1 MRPSTLYFLL
11 DEEKRSGYLDHGN
24 VFWSTNPKALEF
36 SPDGWSDVGV
46 NNQRNSKYFALDR
59 SFTIPLKFVEDG
71 AKIIKNRYYKFGIR
85 AKLSLLILK
94 LKLHYDT
101 TLNQYGWYYD
111 LLYMGDI
118 DFTQFKDEGTFVTV
132 NVIEGGIPKY
142 IKANENVKF
151 EFDMT
156 VLETILVKMDGVY
169 LKEKNNWLI
178 PQGVGFGNHLLGA
191 YHTTT
196 EGKAFGLAISN
207 QNTDDNVPDFT
218 NSPNYFFSSVQDI
231 TGLTISG
238 SIKFHT
244 ALIGSYRLDLKTS
257 SGRTINLVTN
267 FAVASGTNYEKVFSV
282 TFDASAD
289 ERFFLVAT
297 ATALLDAHYTE
308 TNFDIKFRSRYRA
321 TYAKAFRPNYLFS
334 QLTKSVTDGNFSAK
348 SNLLDA
354 FENIVVLPG
363 DSIRGIKKPILKTS
377 FTDFFT
383 SFNGRFGVGVGK
395 LNNKVVMEKKAD
407 WVDYSDPIDLGEV
420 SDQVVYPAT
429 DYLFNT
435 WKFGSPEQD
444 YSNVNGR
451 NEFNNTFTFKDDI
464 TELSKECNFVSAY
477 QMDCYGAEE
486 IRINFDNVDLASSS
500 SDNKVWMLHV
510 KTTPIV
516 EDIDGV
522 PTTVYELDRSL
533 NATATGLDEQDSVY
547 NLFLSPKHC
556 LLDNGSFIH
565 SCFYKMDHTWLKFV
579 TTEKNHSVTMIDNGK
594 LIDEDGQEE
603 IGSLDPQL
611 FTPNM
616 IEYRTQ
622 VPIDLLEILDLSPL
636 KAFKWTYRG
645 IPFMGIPVKNGIE
658 PVSEDAQGYTMLSAP
673 SNNLE
678 LLEEIFES

>member
-1 MRPSTLYFLL
+1 
-11 DEEKRSGYLDHGN
+11 
-24 VFWSTNPKALEF
+24 LE
-36 SPDGWSDVGV
+36 V
-46 NNQRNSKYFALDR
+46 L
-59 SFTIPLKFVEDG
+59 
-71 AKIIKNRYYKFGIR
+71 NR
-85 AKLSLLILK
+85 
-94 LKLHYDT
+94 
-101 TLNQYGWYYD
+101 
-111 LLYMGDI
+111 
-118 DFTQFKDEGTFVTV
+118 
-132 NVIEGGIPKY
+132 
-142 IKANENVKF
+142 
-151 EFDMT
+151 
-156 VLETILVKMDGVY
+156 
-169 LKEKNNWLI
+169 
-178 PQGVGFGNHLLGA
+178 
-191 YHTTT
+191 
-196 EGKAFGLAISN
+196 
-207 QNTDDNVPDFT
+207 
-218 NSPNYFFSSVQDI
+218 I
-231 TGLTISG
+231 T
-238 SIKFHT
+238 
-244 ALIGSYRLDLKTS
+244 
-257 SGRTINLVTN
+257 
-267 FAVASGTNYEKVFSV
+267 
-282 TFDASAD
+282 
-289 ERFFLVAT
+289 
-297 ATALLDAHYTE
+297 
-308 TNFDIKFRSRYRA
+308 
-321 TYAKAFRPNYLFS
+321 
-334 QLTKSVTDGNFSAK
+334 
-348 SNLLDA
+348 
-354 FENIVVLPG
+354 
-363 DSIRGIKKPILKTS
+363 
-377 FTDFFT
+377 
-383 SFNGRFGVGVGK
+383 
-395 LNNKVVMEKKAD
+395 
-407 WVDYSDPIDLGEV
+407 
-420 SDQVVYPAT
+420 
-429 DYLFNT
+429 
-435 WKFGSPEQD
+435 
-444 YSNVNGR
+444 VNGR